1 MRASLRSCT
10 WPITKGRSRKSWKSW
25 TGGCC
30 PDWGILS
37 VRPPNPSRS
46 TSSRTQKQ
54 RPRIYSGTCS
64 ATITWRS
71 ARTGST
77 TRIITD
83 EDAEAA
89 GNLVVYAVEAARRAK
104 SEKNVSLKTPLK
116 SLSLRGKIPKEEF
129 EAVKED
135 ILAATQAEKISYKQ
149 LDGKSEADFE
159 HDLEI

>member
-1 MRASLRSCT
+1 MA
-10 WPITKGRSRKSWKSW
+10 
-25 TGGCC
+25 
-30 PDWGILS
+30 
-37 VRPPNPSRS
+37 
-46 TSSRTQKQ
+46 
-54 RPRIYSGTCS
+54 
-64 ATITWRS
+64 
-71 ARTGST
+71 
-77 TRIITD
+77 
-83 EDAEAA
+83 
-89 GNLVVYAVEAARRAK
+89 VYAVEAARRAK